1 MAFADYKPRRV
12 KITFDGGSASVRAI
26 SLMDVATIIDSH
38 QWAVEQCAARIR
50 AGLEVNGQVTE
61 AMLAELTM
69 DLIRESPTLAGNI
82 IALAADESDPA
93 SMRAAATLPVTVQL
107 EALLAIG
114 ELTFKDLA
122 AVKKLVAGV
131 KMLIRGLLPPAAVP
145 PAKAA

>member
-1 MAFADYKPRRV
+1 
-12 KITFDGGSASVRAI
+12 
-26 SLMDVATIIDSH
+26 
-38 QWAVEQCAARIR
+38 
-50 AGLEVNGQVTE
+50 LEVNGQVTE